1 MTTTTQ
7 APQKAV
13 LVDLTRCIG
22 CRSCQVAC
30 KSWNERSTKK
40 TVNKGVYTNPPKLNS
55 DTYTRIEFLE
65 GASGQA
71 PAWHFIKDQCM
82 HCDDPACVSAC
93 PVGAFKK
100 LPTGPVNYDYD
111 KCIGCRYCMIACPF
125 QVPKYEW
132 ERKIFPWVRK
142 CTFCSDRQADN
153 LIPAC
158 IKVCPTKTMFFGNKE
173 EVLAEAKKR
182 LAGNPGKYV
191 NYVYGEKEAGG
202 TSWMYISSV
211 PFEQLGFNMNIPAK
225 KLPENTW
232 AMLREIPVKVVGFV
246 TVLSLVAI
254 FRNRGSNHDA
264 EIKHKEEN

>member
-1 MTTTTQ
+1 MTTITQ
-7 APQKAV
+7 PPQKAV

-30 KSWNERSTKK
+30 KSWNERSVKK
-40 TVNKGVYTNPPKLNS
+40 TVNQGVYTNPPKLNS

-100 LPTGPVNYDYD
+100 LPNGPVNYDYD

-132 ERKIFPWVRK
+132 EKRIFPWVRK

-153 LIPAC
+153 LTPAC
-158 IKVCPTKTMFFGNKE
+158 IKICPTKTMFFGNKE

-182 LAGNPGKYV
+182 LAEHPGKYV

-202 TSWMYISSV
+202 TSWMYIAAV

-232 AMLREIPVKVVGFV
+232 AMLREIPFKVVGFV
-246 TVLSLVAI
+246 TALSLIAV
-254 FRNRGSNHDA
+254 FRNRGSNPDA
-264 EIKHKEEN
+264 ESTHKEEN